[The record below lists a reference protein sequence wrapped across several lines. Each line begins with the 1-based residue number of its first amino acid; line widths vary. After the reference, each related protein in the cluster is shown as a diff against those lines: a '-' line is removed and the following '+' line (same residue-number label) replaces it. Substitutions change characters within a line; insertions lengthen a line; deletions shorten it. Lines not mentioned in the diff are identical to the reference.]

1 MTVIKRFDFLHRQIL
16 RHGLGNVTKP
26 AKELDPAHRRNAF
39 LPQGGQDVNVEAEK
53 GWRPPGL

>member
-26 AKELDPAHRRNAF
+26 NARKRIKSEHDDPMTKR
-39 LPQGGQDVNVEAEK
+39 
-53 GWRPPGL
+53 